1 LKRKAGEKRMEWR
14 MALEGVEKELA
25 APLELFDT
33 VMKQVEAMAKELKK
47 ISRGIWHW
55 WKGSES

>member
-1 LKRKAGEKRMEWR
+1 MEWR